1 MTAPADALTVPH
13 RPRRPTGPASPGTAF
28 PPADLAGSVPAR
40 RVRPAAASL
49 ADLLA
54 AFVALPFRWC
64 RAALLATPTPV
75 PVCASRRGA
84 LRWGAALGGLL
95 GVAQA
100 APVVDSL
107 DRPALAT
114 RLGPNSVLLAAA
126 QAGPH
131 TVVVGERGLVLW
143 SPDQARTWHQAQVP
157 VSVTLTAVRFE
168 SERRGIAV
176 GHGGVVLST
185 QDGGQSWQQRLNG
198 RQMAQALLSE
208 ARARQH
214 AGAIAQAERLVQ
226 DGADK
231 PLLDVAWVAPQ
242 RVLVVGAFGLAW
254 ASEDGGL
261 NWAPWTERLDN
272 PKGLHLYAVRHHGAA
287 LLLAGE
293 QGLLLYSSDAGRRFQ
308 RLPSP
313 YQGSFFTAEM
323 LSPTEFVV
331 AGLRGQIWHTQ
342 DAGQHWQPV
351 HNPVHASITGSA
363 QGADGQLWWVNQAGL
378 VLQQRQGALQPVPG
392 KPQAPLSGVLP
403 LAGGSLLTVGL
414 QGLRL
419 QTVAPAS
426 AAAAAPGAQP

>member
-1 MTAPADALTVPH
+1 MMKSIVCDTPGSLRMEQGAVPVPAEGEVLLRIRRVGICGTDMHIFRGTQPFLSYPRVMGHELSGHIHSAPA
-13 RPRRPTGPASPGTAF
+13 
-28 PPADLAGSVPAR
+28 GSR
-40 RVRPAAASL
+40 
-49 ADLLA
+49 LA
-54 AFVALPFRWC
+54 AGDQVYVMPYLSCGTCVACRQGKTNCCTRIEVLGVHRDGGMTEYLALPERFVFKTEGISLDD
-64 RAALLATPTPV
+64 AAMIEFLAIGAHAV
-75 PVCASRRGA
+75 KRGA
-84 LRWGAALGGLL
+84 
-95 GVAQA
+95 
-100 APVVDSL
+100 VD
-107 DRPALAT
+107 
-114 RLGPNSVLLAAA
+114 
-126 QAGPH
+126 AG
-131 TVVVGERGLVLW
+131 
-143 SPDQARTWHQAQVP
+143 
-157 VSVTLTAVRFE
+157 
-168 SERRGIAV
+168 
-176 GHGGVVLST
+176 
-185 QDGGQSWQQRLNG
+185 
-198 RQMAQALLSE
+198 
-208 ARARQH
+208 
-214 AGAIAQAERLVQ
+214 
-226 DGADK
+226 K
-231 PLLDVAWVAPQ
+231 